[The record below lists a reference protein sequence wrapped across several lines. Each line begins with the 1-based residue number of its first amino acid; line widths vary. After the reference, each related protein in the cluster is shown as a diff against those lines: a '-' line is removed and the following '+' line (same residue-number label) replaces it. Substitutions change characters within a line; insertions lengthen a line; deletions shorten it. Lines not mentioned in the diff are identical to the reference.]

1 MKSRP
6 PPPPKASLGFGI
18 TRKAEEFRY
27 RSEDDDS
34 PAIRK
39 PKILV
44 VDEDPAMRRLMATRL
59 GAANYAVETVGDAH
73 AALDACVISRPNL
86 VIADLRMKDANGL
99 AFLKELRG
107 RWPQL
112 TVIILTAH
120 GSIPEAVQATQCG
133 AFGYLVKPVEKEE
146 LLAQVQRA
154 TAVSTHALTEG
165 EWRSTFVSRSHLMED
180 RLGLAN
186 RAAASDVP
194 VLLTGENGT
203 GKELLARAIHAAS
216 ARRSAPFV
224 AVSCRSTPGH
234 APAAELFGAGS
245 DESGDAESAREG
257 ALQRARGGT
266 LFLDEIGDLS
276 METQLALAK
285 ALAKEHVPSGK
296 WLGAV
301 RADVRLICT
310 TSGDLKA
317 LTDTGAFAKDLYYQ
331 INILPIEIPPL
342 GRRRED
348 LPVLVSHFLE
358 QATEPGG
365 EAKLFSP
372 EAIELLATTDWP
384 GSVRQLFDLVKKN
397 VALSHGEAIPT
408 YSEARDKFSRDYLA
422 ENLQRTAGNVTK
434 AARLAKRSRTDFY
447 KLLARHRLHADD
459 FKKGHSRKDA
469 DDTDD
474 TDEKDDKDDKDDKVE

>member
-73 AALDACVISRPNL
+73 TALDACVISRPNL

-154 TAVSTHALTEG
+154 TAVSHALTEAD
-165 EWRSTFVSRSHLMED
+165 WRANFALRSQLMED

-186 RAAASDVP
+186 RAAGSDVP
-194 VLLTGENGT
+194 VLLTGDNGT

-216 ARRSAPFV
+216 ARRAAPFV
-224 AVSCRSTPGH
+224 AVSCRAAPPSTMQ
-234 APAAELFGAGS
+234 AELFGEEP
-245 DESGDAESAREG
+245 DESGNAQSVKPG
-257 ALQRARGGT
+257 ALQQARGGT
-266 LFLDEIGDLS
+266 LF
-276 METQLALAK
+276 
-285 ALAKEHVPSGK
+285 
-296 WLGAV
+296 
-301 RADVRLICT
+301 
-310 TSGDLKA
+310 
-317 LTDTGAFAKDLYYQ
+317 
-331 INILPIEIPPL
+331 
-342 GRRRED
+342 
-348 LPVLVSHFLE
+348 
-358 QATEPGG
+358 
-365 EAKLFSP
+365 
-372 EAIELLATTDWP
+372 
-384 GSVRQLFDLVKKN
+384 
-397 VALSHGEAIPT
+397 
-408 YSEARDKFSRDYLA
+408 
-422 ENLQRTAGNVTK
+422 
-434 AARLAKRSRTDFY
+434 
-447 KLLARHRLHADD
+447 
-459 FKKGHSRKDA
+459 
-469 DDTDD
+469 
-474 TDEKDDKDDKDDKVE
+474 